1 MYSGIISGTFPVNK
15 IKEISGRRTFYLDL
29 DEPHLSGLCIGSSVS
44 LDGVCLTVVTII
56 SNRVSFDLSQE
67 TINQT
72 TLGNINVGDNVNIER
87 SLKSGQEIGGHP
99 ISGHIDTTAKVIDLN
114 IENNNWVITFAIGSR
129 WSSYLFRKGF
139 VAINGASLTI
149 ANINKKTSQFSVS
162 IIPETLRQ
170 TTFDQKQVGSV
181 VNIEI
186 ERQTQI
192 LVDTIKSTLSEINL

>member
-1 MYSGIISGTFPVNK
+1 MYSGIISGKFVVNK
-15 IKEISGRRTFYLDL
+15 IKDISGRRTFYIDL
-29 DEPHLSGLCIGSSVS
+29 DDYHLSELAIGSSVN
-44 LDGVCLTVVTII
+44 LDGVCLTVVTIE
-56 SNRVSFDLSQE
+56 SKSVSFDLSQE
-67 TINQT
+67 TIDQT
-72 TLGNINVGDNVNIER
+72 TLGKIKVGDKVNIER

-99 ISGHIDTTAKVIDLN
+99 VSGHIDTTAKVIGLN
-114 IENNNWVITFAIGSR
+114 IENNNWVVTFAIGSS
-129 WSSYLFRKGF
+129 WGSYLFRKGF

-149 ANINKKTSQFSVS
+149 ANINKKTSHFSVS

-170 TTFDQKQVGSV
+170 TTFDEKQIGSV

>member
-1 MYSGIISGTFPVNK
+1 MYSGIISGTFAVNK
-15 IKEISGRRTFYLDL
+15 IKDISGRRTFYLDL
-29 DEPHLSGLCIGSSVS
+29 DDRHLSGLGIGSSVS

-72 TLGNINVGDNVNIER
+72 TLGNINVGDKVNIER

-114 IENNNWVITFAIGSR
+114 IENNNWVVTFAIGSR
-129 WSSYLFRKGF
+129 WGSYLFRKGF